1 MVLMNRETC
10 DCAFH
15 SGGTETMDIT
25 TTFLMRFFFFF
36 FFSDAKFFHVPLSS
50 LILPKFGPQSCIAS
64 KIALHGV

>member
-10 DCAFH
+10 DCALH

-25 TTFLMRFFFFF
+25 TTFLCVF

-50 LILPKFGPQSCIAS
+50 LILPKFGPQSWIAS

>member
-10 DCAFH
+10 DCALH

-25 TTFLMRFFFFF
+25 TTFLCVFFFFF
-36 FFSDAKFFHVPLSS
+36 PDAKIFHVPLSS